1 MPYLVFILKHK
12 YRRVWCIKYGAEV
25 SFFVRVLIETVSNNK
40 VILFAQQKNHFFS
53 KSTLTMA
60 KTCSLVKKAA
70 EKRKKA
76 PRKKKIKEDLKIEG
90 YLDLVEKVDVDV
102 EKTDAEIKA
111 MNALDISK
119 EYFNKARSL
128 CERFL
133 NEPGLIGEYF
143 YRSNDVIRLH
153 CHYFFLLTDCCV

>member
-1 MPYLVFILKHK
+1 MEEYGILSMVQKFL
-12 YRRVWCIKYGAEV
+12 
-25 SFFVRVLIETVSNNK
+25 FFVRVSIKTASNNK

-60 KTCSLVKKAA
+60 KTRSIVKKAA

-76 PRKKKIKEDLKIEG
+76 PRKKKIKVDFDIEG
-90 YLDLVEKVDVDV
+90 YLDQVAKVDVDV

-119 EYFNKARSL
+119 KHFNKARSL

-133 NEPGLIGEYF
+133 MSL
-143 YRSNDVIRLH
+143 D
-153 CHYFFLLTDCCV
+153 

>member
-1 MPYLVFILKHK
+1 
-12 YRRVWCIKYGAEV
+12 
-25 SFFVRVLIETVSNNK
+25 
-40 VILFAQQKNHFFS
+40 
-53 KSTLTMA
+53 MA

-76 PRKKKIKEDLKIEG
+76 PRKKKIKQDFDIEG
-90 YLDLVEKVDVDV
+90 YLDQVAKVDVDV

-119 EYFNKARSL
+119 KHFNKARSL

-133 NEPGLIGEYF
+133 NELGLIGEYF
-143 YRSNDVIRLH
+143 CRSNDVIRLH
-153 CHYFFLLTDCCV
+153 CCYFHNFY